1 MRNFLRSIFTRAS
14 KALIPFVAG
23 LGIGSLVIGPAALAL
38 VFPGQYAPRYFP
50 TQQTHYE
57 RHVVNITAGSVATA
71 SVATVDT
78 AQNTCIFTTTTAC
91 SVRIGAVPYN
101 AFLVRAYVQIT
112 TACNGTLCTIGL
124 GTASASQNIFA
135 AQVFTAATF
144 LTPALANPGITVTGN
159 NIASSGADGGFDL
172 YLTFSETAQSTAGT
186 AVVVLEYI
194 GSNDGG
200 CVTNVS
206 FPTLANTVGPC

>member
-1 MRNFLRSIFTRAS
+1 MRNLFNRLTQRARDCLIASI
-14 KALIPFVAG
+14 VG
-23 LGIGSLVIGPAALAL
+23 LGVGSFLLGPAALAL
-38 VFPGQYAPRYFP
+38 VFPGQQAPRYFP

-57 RHVVNITAGSVATA
+57 RHVVNITAGSLANS
-71 SVATVDT
+71 SVATVDFG
-78 AQNTCIFTTTTAC
+78 QNTCIFTITASC

-112 TACNGTLCTIGL
+112 TACNGTTCTLAL
-124 GTASASQNIFA
+124 GTASASANIFA

-144 LTPALANPGITVTGN
+144 LTPALANSGITVTGN
-159 NIASSGADGGFDL
+159 NIAATGANGGFDL
-172 YLTFSETAQSTAGT
+172 FLTLADATAGATAGT

-200 CVTNVS
+200 CTQVPLTATS
-206 FPTLANTVGPC
+206 GPC